1 MLPHRFCG
9 EAGFSAGQAEAVL
22 GVFESLLES
31 ARGGAGLEEA
41 KTALR
46 GQLLPHCADDSSAGQ
61 LGPAD
66 VKILMEYLTSTV
78 LNHYVLYQHVFT
90 VPQETET
97 HEKTLVVQRAD
108 LLEPLGTA
116 ELEQPPRVEPEEAGP
131 EGAGGEEATP
141 EEAGGEEGGDGEGG
155 GGEGEAAADGEGT
168 SEAALEDMPQEDAIA
183 VIIRQRLEQERQKL
197 LAAQDSMQEEMLKKI
212 DALRAA

>member
-1 MLPHRFCG
+1 M
-9 EAGFSAGQAEAVL
+9 L

-31 ARGGAGLEEA
+31 AQGGAGLEEA
-41 KTALR
+41 KAALR
-46 GQLLPHCADDSSAGQ
+46 GRLLPHCADESGAGQ

-66 VKILMEYLTSTV
+66 VKILMDYLTSTV
-78 LNHYVLYQHVFT
+78 LNHYVLHQHVFT

-116 ELEQPPRVEPEEAGP
+116 ELEQPSQAEPVGAGP
-131 EGAGGEEATP
+131 EETSGAEATP
-141 EEAGGEEGGDGEGG
+141 EEAGGEEGAEAAGG

-168 SEAALEDMPQEDAIA
+168 SEAALEDMSQEDAIA
-183 VIIRQRLEQERQKL
+183 IVIRQRLEQERQKL

>member
-1 MLPHRFCG
+1 M
-9 EAGFSAGQAEAVL
+9 L

-31 ARGGAGLEEA
+31 AQGGAGLEEA
-41 KTALR
+41 KAALR
-46 GQLLPHCADDSSAGQ
+46 GRLLPHCADESGAGQ

-66 VKILMEYLTSTV
+66 VKILMDCLTSTV

-116 ELEQPPRVEPEEAGP
+116 ELEQPPQGEPVGAGP
-131 EGAGGEEATP
+131 EETLGAETTP
-141 EEAGGEEGGDGEGG
+141 EEAGGEEGAEAAGG

-168 SEAALEDMPQEDAIA
+168 SEAALEDMSQEDAIA
-183 VIIRQRLEQERQKL
+183 IVIRQRLEQERQKL

>member
-1 MLPHRFCG
+1 M
-9 EAGFSAGQAEAVL
+9 L

-31 ARGGAGLEEA
+31 AQGGAGLEEA
-41 KTALR
+41 KAALR
-46 GQLLPHCADDSSAGQ
+46 GRLLPHCADESGAGQ

-66 VKILMEYLTSTV
+66 VKILMDYLTSTV

-116 ELEQPPRVEPEEAGP
+116 ELEQPPQGEPVGAGP
-131 EGAGGEEATP
+131 EETLGAETTP
-141 EEAGGEEGGDGEGG
+141 EEAGGEEGA
-155 GGEGEAAADGEGT
+155 EAAADGEGT
-168 SEAALEDMPQEDAIA
+168 SEAALEDMSQEDAIA
-183 VIIRQRLEQERQKL
+183 IVIRQRLEQERQKL

>member
-1 MLPHRFCG
+1 M
-9 EAGFSAGQAEAVL
+9 L

-31 ARGGAGLEEA
+31 AQGGAGLEEA
-41 KTALR
+41 KAALWGR
-46 GQLLPHCADDSSAGQ
+46 LLPHCADESGAGQ

-66 VKILMEYLTSTV
+66 VKILMDYLTSTV

-116 ELEQPPRVEPEEAGP
+116 ELEQPSQAEPVGAGP
-131 EGAGGEEATP
+131 EETSGAEATP
-141 EEAGGEEGGDGEGG
+141 EEAGGEEGAEAAGG

-168 SEAALEDMPQEDAIA
+168 SEAALEDMSQKDAIA
-183 VIIRQRLEQERQKL
+183 IVIRQRLEQERQKL

>member
-1 MLPHRFCG
+1 M
-9 EAGFSAGQAEAVL
+9 
-22 GVFESLLES
+22 LES
-31 ARGGAGLEEA
+31 AQGGAGLEEA
-41 KTALR
+41 KAALR
-46 GQLLPHCADDSSAGQ
+46 GRLLPHCADESGAGQ

-66 VKILMEYLTSTV
+66 VKILMDYLTSTV

-116 ELEQPPRVEPEEAGP
+116 ELEQPPQGEPVRAGP
-131 EGAGGEEATP
+131 EETLGAETTP
-141 EEAGGEEGGDGEGG
+141 EEAGGEEGAEAAGG

-168 SEAALEDMPQEDAIA
+168 SEAALEDMSQEDAIA
-183 VIIRQRLEQERQKL
+183 IVIRQRLEQERQKL

>member
-1 MLPHRFCG
+1 M
-9 EAGFSAGQAEAVL
+9 
-22 GVFESLLES
+22 LES
-31 ARGGAGLEEA
+31 AQGGAGLEEA
-41 KTALR
+41 KAALWGR
-46 GQLLPHCADDSSAGQ
+46 LLPHCADESGAGQ

-66 VKILMEYLTSTV
+66 VKILMDYLTSTV
-78 LNHYVLYQHVFT
+78 LNHYVLYVQHVFT

-116 ELEQPPRVEPEEAGP
+116 ELEQPSQAEPVGAGP
-131 EGAGGEEATP
+131 EETLGAETTSEEA
-141 EEAGGEEGGDGEGG
+141 

-168 SEAALEDMPQEDAIA
+168 SEAALEDMSQKDAIA
-183 VIIRQRLEQERQKL
+183 IVIRQRLEQERQKL